1 MFKYAITRTSSY
13 ELWGPTS
20 TKFVHLHSL
29 SRKKNKQNKTDTY
42 YAEPYRQF
50 KCAKKLRYQTDFYKG
65 NLSSYCDQFG

>member
-29 SRKKNKQNKTDTY
+29 SRKKTNKTKQIHTMLS
-42 YAEPYRQF
+42 PI
-50 KCAKKLRYQTDFYKG
+50 G
-65 NLSSYCDQFG
+65 NSSVPGN